1 MHGHRNV
8 KFILKYLFI
17 YLCMYYLFINIYI
30 YLFIYMLFLYNR
42 PFDVMFI
49 RPPDTV
55 VTSTVVQ
62 QRNSNM

>member
-1 MHGHRNV
+1 M
-8 KFILKYLFI
+8 YLFV
-17 YLCMYYLFINIYI
+17 YYYI
-30 YLFIYMLFLYNR
+30 FIYTLYLYNR
-42 PFDVMFI
+42 PFDAIFI